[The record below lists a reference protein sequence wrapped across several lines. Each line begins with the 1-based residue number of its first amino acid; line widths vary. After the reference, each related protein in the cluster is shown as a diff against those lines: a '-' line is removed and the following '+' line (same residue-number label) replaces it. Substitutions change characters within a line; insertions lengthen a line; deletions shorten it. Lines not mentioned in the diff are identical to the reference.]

1 MKSDH
6 PSARWL
12 GRVSRDGTPL
22 YQAIVRALD
31 GAIAAG
37 ELQAGDRLPPQRDVA
52 AMLGIDFTTVTRAYA
67 AARSRGL
74 VEATVGRGTFVRS
87 RAASDDAGLVDL
99 SMNLPPPPAGLSLAT
114 LLRETTAEIL
124 QRSDPAALMAY
135 HPGAGALGQKAA
147 GAAWLA
153 PCLGEVAAERVL
165 VAAGAQTA
173 IAGALATLCRPGDA
187 VLAEPLTYPGFKAAA
202 LQLGLRP
209 VACAADGEG
218 LSPEALE
225 RACREH
231 RPAAL
236 YQPPTMQNPTATT
249 MGVERRHAIAKIAE
263 AHDLWIIEDDPYGR
277 LMDAPPPAVATF
289 APSRTVFIATL
300 AKTLTPGLRLAF
312 VVAPEAVAARLE
324 ASLRALSLMPA
335 PLMAAVLTAWI
346 REGVA
351 EAILAG
357 VRTETRERR
366 ALAARLL
373 PQAVGSSDGLHVWLP
388 LPPDRRPDALRLAA
402 REKGLAVVTADA
414 FAVGDAYPNG
424 ARISLGGASK
434 RAVLAKALAD
444 VAEVAR
450 GGEGAAALVV

>member
-12 GRVSRDGTPL
+12 GRVGEGGAPL
-22 YQAIVRALD
+22 YLAIVRALD

-67 AARSRGL
+67 AARGRGL
-74 VEATVGRGTFVRS
+74 VEATVGRGTFVRA

-99 SMNLPPPPAGLSLAT
+99 SMNLPPPPAGLSLAN
-114 LLRETTAEIL
+114 LLRETTAQVL
-124 QRSDPAALMAY
+124 QRSDPAALLAY

-153 PCLGEVAAERVL
+153 PCLGDVAAERVL

-173 IAGALATLCRPGDA
+173 IAATLAALCRPGDA
-187 VLAEPLTYPGFKAAA
+187 VLAEPLTYPGFKTAAV
-202 LQLGLRP
+202 QLGLRP
-209 VACAADGEG
+209 IACASDGEG
-218 LSPEALE
+218 VMPDALE

-231 RPAAL
+231 RPSAL
-236 YQPPTMQNPTATT
+236 YVLPTMQNPTATT
-249 MGVERRHAIAKIAE
+249 LSVERRRAVARVAK
-263 AHDLWIIEDDPYGR
+263 AHDVWIIEDDPYAR

-289 APSRTVFIATL
+289 APDRTVFIATL
-300 AKTLTPGLRLAF
+300 SKCLTPGLRLAF
-312 VVAPEAVAARLE
+312 VVAPEALRARLE
-324 ASLRALSLMPA
+324 EALRALSLMPA

-346 REGVA
+346 REGQA

-357 VRTETRERR
+357 VRTEARQRR
-366 ALAARLL
+366 AMAATLL
-373 PQAVGSSDGLHVWLP
+373 PGSVGSSDGLHVWLP
-388 LPPDRRPDALRLAA
+388 LPPDRSPDALRLAA
-402 REKGLAVVTADA
+402 REKGLALVTADA
-414 FAVGDAYPNG
+414 FAIADAHPNG

-434 RAVLAKALAD
+434 RTVLAKALTDIAD
-444 VAEVAR
+444 VVR
-450 GGEGAAALVV
+450 GGAGQAALVV